1 MARMKKTIRTVKKD
15 RNTPENK
22 LKAVGAARTAEI
34 KRTTAETSVQLK
46 LNLDG
51 SGSNKIVTGVGFGP
65 HAGLVNPARHGFVDL
80 ELLAQ
85 GDLEVDSHHTV
96 EDCGLALG
104 QALEQALG
112 DKTGIHRYGEAL
124 IPMDET
130 LVQVALDF
138 SGRPFLVFHAEIP
151 KLKLGNFDARDGW
164 KDFFRA
170 VAMESGLT
178 LHINVLYGSNVHHMI
193 EGMFKAFARA
203 LAQAVALDSRVH
215 GVMSGKG
222 TL

>member
-1 MARMKKTIRTVKKD
+1 MAGTKRKTGTVKKE
-15 RNTPENK
+15 RLPK
-22 LKAVGAARTAEI
+22 VKPAARKAGI
-34 KRTTAETSVQLK
+34 NRTTAETSVRLQ

-51 SGSNKIVTGVGFGP
+51 SGENKVATGVGFLD
-65 HAGLVNPARHGFVDL
+65 HMLVLLARHGFLDL
-80 ELLAQ
+80 QLQAQ

-104 QALEQALG
+104 QALKQALG
-112 DKTGIHRYGEAL
+112 DKAGIHRYGEAL

-138 SGRPFLVFHAEIP
+138 SGRPFLVFHADIP
-151 KLKLGNFDARDGW
+151 KIKLGNFDAEMAEE
-164 KDFFRA
+164 FFRA

-203 LAQAVALDSRVH
+203 LSQAVAMDSRVR
-215 GVMSGKG
+215 GVMSSKG

>member
-1 MARMKKTIRTVKKD
+1 MVRTKTLTKSAGTNHKPGRKRK
-15 RNTPENK
+15 P
-22 LKAVGAARTAEI
+22 AVAARVAEI

-51 SGSNKIVTGVGFGP
+51 SGKNKIATGVGFLD
-65 HAGLVNPARHGFVDL
+65 HMLVLLARHGFVDL
-80 ELLAQ
+80 EMQAQ

-104 QALEQALG
+104 QALKQALG

-151 KLKLGNFDARDGW
+151 KLKLGNFDTEMAEE
-164 KDFFRA
+164 FFRA

-178 LHINVLYGSNVHHMI
+178 LHINVLYGSNVHHLI

-203 LAQAVALDSRVH
+203 LAQAVAMDSRVH
-215 GVMSGKG
+215 GVMSSKG

>member
-1 MARMKKTIRTVKKD
+1 MVRTKTLTKSAGTNYKPGRKRKT
-15 RNTPENK
+15 
-22 LKAVGAARTAEI
+22 AVAARVAEI

-51 SGSNKIVTGVGFGP
+51 SGKNKIATGVGFLD
-65 HAGLVNPARHGFVDL
+65 HMLVLLARHGFVDL
-80 ELLAQ
+80 EMQAQ

-104 QALEQALG
+104 QALKQALG
-112 DKTGIHRYGEAL
+112 DKAGIHRYGEAL

-151 KLKLGNFDARDGW
+151 KLKLGNFDTEMAEE
-164 KDFFRA
+164 FFRA

-178 LHINVLYGSNVHHMI
+178 LHINVLYGSNVHHLI

-203 LAQAVALDSRVH
+203 LAQAVAMDSRVH
-215 GVMSGKG
+215 GVMSSKG

>member
-1 MARMKKTIRTVKKD
+1 MAGMKRNTGTVKK
-15 RNTPENK
+15 RQTPK
-22 LKAVGAARTAEI
+22 SKALIRKAEVN
-34 KRTTAETSVQLK
+34 RTTAETSVQLQ

-51 SGSNKIVTGVGFGP
+51 SGKNTVATGVGFLD
-65 HAGLVNPARHGFVDL
+65 HMLVLLARHGFMDL
-80 ELLAQ
+80 QLQAQ

-104 QALEQALG
+104 QALKQALG
-112 DKTGIHRYGEAL
+112 DKQGIHRYGEAL

-138 SGRPFLVFHAEIP
+138 SGRPFLVFRAEIP
-151 KLKLGNFDARDGW
+151 KLKLGNFDTEMAEE
-164 KDFFRA
+164 FFRA

-203 LAQAVALDSRVH
+203 LSQAVALDSRVH
-215 GVMSGKG
+215 GVMSSKG

>member
-1 MARMKKTIRTVKKD
+1 MAGMKRNTGTVKK
-15 RNTPENK
+15 RQTPK
-22 LKAVGAARTAEI
+22 SKVLIRKAEVN
-34 KRTTAETSVQLK
+34 RTTAETSVQLQ

-51 SGSNKIVTGVGFGP
+51 SGKNTVATGVGFLD
-65 HAGLVNPARHGFVDL
+65 HMLVLLARHGFMDL
-80 ELLAQ
+80 QLQAQ

-104 QALEQALG
+104 QALKQALG
-112 DKTGIHRYGEAL
+112 DKQGIHRYGEAL

-138 SGRPFLVFHAEIP
+138 SGRPFLVFRAEIP
-151 KLKLGNFDARDGW
+151 KLKLGNFDTEMAEE
-164 KDFFRA
+164 FFRA

-203 LAQAVALDSRVH
+203 LSQAVALDSRVH
-215 GVMSGKG
+215 GVMSSKG

>member
-1 MARMKKTIRTVKKD
+1 MVRTKKLTKSAGTNHKPGRKRK
-15 RNTPENK
+15 P
-22 LKAVGAARTAEI
+22 AVAARVAEI

-51 SGSNKIVTGVGFGP
+51 SGKHKIATGVGFLD
-65 HAGLVNPARHGFVDL
+65 HMLVLLARHGFVDL
-80 ELLAQ
+80 EMQAQ

-104 QALEQALG
+104 QALKQALG

-151 KLKLGNFDARDGW
+151 KLKLGNFDTEMAEE
-164 KDFFRA
+164 FFRA

-178 LHINVLYGSNVHHMI
+178 LHINVLYGSNVHHLI

-203 LAQAVALDSRVH
+203 LAQAVAMDSRVH
-215 GVMSGKG
+215 GVMSSKG

>member
-1 MARMKKTIRTVKKD
+1 MAGMKKKTGTVKKE
-15 RNTPENK
+15 RLP
-22 LKAVGAARTAEI
+22 KAKTAARKAKI
-34 KRTTAETSVQLK
+34 NRTTAETSVQLQ

-51 SGSNKIVTGVGFGP
+51 SGENKVATGVGFLD
-65 HAGLVNPARHGFVDL
+65 HMLVLLARHGFLDL
-80 ELLAQ
+80 QLQAQ

-104 QALEQALG
+104 QALKQALG
-112 DKTGIHRYGEAL
+112 DKVGMHRYGEAL

-138 SGRPFLVFHAEIP
+138 SGRPFLVFHADIP
-151 KLKLGNFDARDGW
+151 KIKLGNFDTEMAEE
-164 KDFFRA
+164 FFRA

-203 LAQAVALDSRVH
+203 LSQAVATDSRVH
-215 GVMSGKG
+215 GVMSSKG

>member
-34 KRTTAETSVQLK
+34 KRTTAETNVQLK

-51 SGSNKIVTGVGFGP
+51 SGSNKIVTGVGFLD
-65 HAGLVNPARHGFVDL
+65 HMLVLLARHGFVDL

-104 QALEQALG
+104 QALKQALG

-130 LVQVALDF
+130 LVQVALEF

-151 KLKLGNFDARDGW
+151 KLKLGNFDTEMAEE
-164 KDFFRA
+164 FFRA

-215 GVMSGKG
+215 GVMSSKG